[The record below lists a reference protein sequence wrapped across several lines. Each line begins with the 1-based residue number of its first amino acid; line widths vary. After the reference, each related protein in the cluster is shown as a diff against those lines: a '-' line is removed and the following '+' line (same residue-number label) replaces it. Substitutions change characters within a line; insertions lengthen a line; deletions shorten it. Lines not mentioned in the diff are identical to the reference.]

1 MAKTITTPG
10 TPHCPTITAILE
22 RSRFKRRYKIYQ
34 VILQH
39 LLASSII
46 FFIVLL
52 QCIHL
57 GEEETEK
64 TSFKSYYPV
73 QISDTNIW
81 YKYSIQISGTR
92 IWYKYPMQIQKK
104 NTWTFSRRDTSS
116 RLPPY
121 IPVPG
126 RDGSATFSGSCKQP
140 PRSGL
145 MTNLPGDSV
154 WNLEDRQSGNK
165 NVEHIFVLL
174 YQTFTDLPWW
184 FISRSS
190 STLRLSM

>member
-92 IWYKYPMQIQKK
+92 IWYKYPMQIPGHFLGATQAQDC
-104 NTWTFSRRDTSS
+104 RRTSQCQVAMA
-116 RLPPY
+116 LPHSV
-121 IPVPG
+121 VP
-126 RDGSATFSGSCKQP
+126 ANNHQ
-140 PRSGL
+140 
-145 MTNLPGDSV
+145 
-154 WNLEDRQSGNK
+154 
-165 NVEHIFVLL
+165 
-174 YQTFTDLPWW
+174 DLA
-184 FISRSS
+184 
-190 STLRLSM
+190 

>member
-22 RSRFKRRYKIYQ
+22 RSRFKRRYNIYQ

-73 QISDTNIW
+73 QISGTNIRCKYLVQIFDTNIRH
-81 YKYSIQISGTR
+81 KDLVQISDT
-92 IWYKYPMQIQKK
+92 

-126 RDGSATFSGSCKQP
+126 RDGSATFSGSCK
-140 PRSGL
+140 
-145 MTNLPGDSV
+145 
-154 WNLEDRQSGNK
+154 
-165 NVEHIFVLL
+165 
-174 YQTFTDLPWW
+174 
-184 FISRSS
+184 
-190 STLRLSM
+190 